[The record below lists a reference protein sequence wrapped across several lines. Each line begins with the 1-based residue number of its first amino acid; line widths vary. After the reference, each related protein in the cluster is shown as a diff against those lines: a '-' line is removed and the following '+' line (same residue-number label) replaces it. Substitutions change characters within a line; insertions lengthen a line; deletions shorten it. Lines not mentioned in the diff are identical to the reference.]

1 MLANFSFLIRFV
13 ARGLFGQHR
22 RDQLVCPY
30 CEIIGHGLDECANP
44 NLQCKVCSK
53 YGHSLRNPNVCKH
66 SRAMVVLV
74 TDVADY
80 WTPCSVASK
89 TSAADSAS
97 SSTAAKT
104 AAKVTPFAATA
115 PVRPV
120 VASAVAAAAAAAP
133 TKAATAK
140 AAPSASARV
149 ESTNPFSALGGDE

>member
-1 MLANFSFLIRFV
+1 M
-13 ARGLFGQHR
+13 QHR

-53 YGHSLRNPNVCKH
+53 FGHSLRNPNVCKH

-80 WTPCSVASK
+80 WTPKVSSSSSDASVP
-89 TSAADSAS
+89 AS
-97 SSTAAKT
+97 SSAATKTTAKA
-104 AAKVTPFAATA
+104 TPFAASV

-120 VASAVAAAAAAAP
+120 AASAAAVAAP
-133 TKAATAK
+133 NKATTVKAT
-140 AAPSASARV
+140 PSAGAHV
-149 ESTNPFSALGGDE
+149 ETANPFSALGGDDE